1 MHNDYDAH
9 IDQIRQLYK
18 EQAQAMTEAMDRY
31 FPETVRYTLS
41 LIHIFYCPGFSI
53 HYGDSPFCAGGK
65 SYDRRWNIPPSGGF
79 LQQYYR

>member
-31 FPETVRYTLS
+31 FPETVRYTRPRGGMFLS
-41 LIHIFYCPGFSI
+41 LIHIFKTEDCKEGVDAFL
-53 HYGDSPFCAGGK
+53 GKRSPQF
-65 SYDRRWNIPPSGGF
+65 R
-79 LQQYYR
+79 